1 MLKLY
6 FFNVHE
12 SHLIYKIVM
21 YLYKYIVITFISIF
35 NMRNLVR
42 ESIFRMNLKGNCEI
56 FLCDEELISDE
67 ELKESDR

>member
-12 SHLIYKIVM
+12 PYLIYKIVM
-21 YLYKYIVITFISIF
+21 YLYKYIVITSISIF

-42 ESIFRMNLKGNCEI
+42 EYIFRMDLKGARET
-56 FLCDEELISDE
+56 FLRDEELISDE

>member
-21 YLYKYIVITFISIF
+21 YLYKYIVITSISIF

-42 ESIFRMNLKGNCEI
+42 EYILNKFKRRARDLSV
-56 FLCDEELISDE
+56 
-67 ELKESDR
+67 